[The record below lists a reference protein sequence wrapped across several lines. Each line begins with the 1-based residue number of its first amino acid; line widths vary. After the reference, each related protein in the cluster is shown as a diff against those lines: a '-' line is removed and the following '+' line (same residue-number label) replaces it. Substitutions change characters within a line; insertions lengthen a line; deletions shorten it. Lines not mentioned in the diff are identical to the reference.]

1 MGQPGAK
8 LQMGVHEPHFVPR
21 TNIISFFLKLPLRG
35 VPFQKM
41 IQLRA
46 IRFTWFQIKINPQSK
61 RKNSTGGKGDLW
73 RHRRRDRKKFLTKAE
88 RENYLPS
95 CLCIRKSLPGST
107 GSSTKRKGSEN
118 QLQEVRFCNFGS
130 TKSGPS
136 GREGGREE
144 RQPS

>member
-1 MGQPGAK
+1 M
-8 LQMGVHEPHFVPR
+8 
-21 TNIISFFLKLPLRG
+21 LPFSG

-41 IQLRA
+41 IHLRA
-46 IRFTWFQIKINPQSK
+46 IRFALFHIKINPQFS
-61 RKNSTGGKGDLW
+61 RVNGKTVQGEKKTSGD
-73 RHRRRDRKKFLTKAE
+73 RRRDRKKILTKAE

-118 QLQEVRFCNFGS
+118 QLQEVSFCNFGS

-136 GREGGREE
+136 GWEGGREE
-144 RQPS
+144 RRPS